1 MPAYSLLD
9 LSISTADSG
18 LLILRGLRI
27 DTIADHTNTIS
38 ADASQHRSPKHPN
51 LVESVETILTAQS
64 QELTLV
70 QLKSLCWTLTV
81 GRGNDIWANNV
92 NHWDVFQ
99 TLWIE
104 ARRHFSTKNW
114 HGIGAVSSPTPG
126 ENSVLNSSN
135 PEGIHSFL
143 GSATHGRRVFVTSK
157 GIIGLGPALVQPGD
171 IVVILFGGCT
181 PFVLRP
187 VDNYYLLIG
196 ECYIHSQMDG
206 AAVEGWREGDG
217 EIEEFYLR

>member
-1 MPAYSLLD
+1 MPAYSLPD

-27 DTIADHTNTIS
+27 DTIAGHTNTIS
-38 ADASQHRSPKHPN
+38 ADTSQHCSPEPPN